1 MPVRFSHVLFARRVF
16 YLSNFLMGCGP
27 EFTLALLF
35 VKKLLPRIKI
45 IAYSTALRNQL
56 EPSFANRKMVL
67 ARELLGFSPLGLY
80 T

>member
-1 MPVRFSHVLFARRVF
+1 MRFSYVLFAPRAF
-16 YLSNFLMGCGP
+16 FLSSLLMGCGR